1 MFRVVIMSGRPLGKE
16 IASIES
22 DEDGQMFADEG
33 NVVIYGDSIEEIEK
47 QTGLTIQMV

>member
-1 MFRVVIMSGRPLGKE
+1 MFRVVIMSGRALGKE

-22 DEDGQMFADEG
+22 DEDGQILANEG
-33 NVVIYGDSIEEIEK
+33 YVVIYGESIYEIQK

>member
-1 MFRVVIMSGRPLGKE
+1 MFRVVIMSGRALGKE
-16 IASIES
+16 IGNIES
-22 DEDGQMFADEG
+22 DRDGQMLADEG